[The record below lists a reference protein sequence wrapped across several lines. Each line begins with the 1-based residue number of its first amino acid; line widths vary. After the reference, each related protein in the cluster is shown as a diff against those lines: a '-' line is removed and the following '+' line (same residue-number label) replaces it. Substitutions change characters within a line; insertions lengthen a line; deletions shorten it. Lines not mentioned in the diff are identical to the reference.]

1 MDCIEYLQKEIHEDM
16 LLADLI
22 DIFEKASNKYKNQ
35 QDMLLF
41 ETGIYS
47 FTKTPMFYFSM
58 VKQFPNEEEEFCQVH
73 LDVMYSTDK
82 VDKDYSESVW
92 DEDIEE
98 DFFQYIRNSE
108 IYTRL
113 KDKEISN
120 IDIYA
125 DET

>member
-1 MDCIEYLQKEIHEDM
+1 MGCIEYLQKEIHENM
-16 LLADLI
+16 QLADLV

-47 FTKTPMFYFSM
+47 FTKTPMFYFSI

-73 LDVMYSTDK
+73 LDVMYSTDM

-98 DFFQYIRNSE
+98 DFFWYIRNSE